1 MGFAPLIIVLVL
13 YFTGIPIAFALFG
26 ATLYYFAFLNTG
38 SPAYLILQKFITSAQ
53 SFSLLAIPF
62 FVMAG
67 SIMNYA
73 GISEKLMAFAD
84 VLTGHLPGAL
94 AQVNVLLSMLMGGV
108 SGSANADAAMEAKM
122 LVPEMERRGYS
133 RGFSAAITAASSA
146 VTPVIPPGINLIIY
160 ALIANVSVGKMFMAG
175 YVPGIFMAICLMI
188 AVHIISK
195 KRGYKPTRSHM
206 ASAKEIGKQALDS
219 IWAIFFP
226 FGIIG
231 GMRIG
236 IFTPSECGA
245 VAVLYTLIVGA
256 LIYRRLKP
264 EHTAQILKESVEGTA
279 GVVLIIVAAN
289 VFGQYMTWEGIP
301 GMISSALLGV
311 TSNTIVMLLII
322 NIILLIVGM
331 FMEGGAAMIILA
343 PLLIPVVSK
352 LGVNLVHF
360 GLIIIVNIMI
370 GGLTPPF
377 GSMMFTVCSIVD
389 CQIPEFVKECIPF
402 IIALLVALLIV
413 TYFPG
418 LTLFV
423 PNLVFGK

>member
-1 MGFAPLIIVLVL
+1 MSGLTPLFIVLIL
-13 YFTGIPIAFALFG
+13 YFTGIPIAYALFG
-26 ATLYYFAFLNTG
+26 ATLTYFAFANTG
-38 SPAYLILQKFITSAQ
+38 SPSHLILQKFITSSQ

-73 GISEKLMAFAD
+73 GISKKLMSFAD
-84 VLTGHLPGAL
+84 VLTGHMPGAL

-122 LVPEMERRGYS
+122 LVPEMERRGYD
-133 RGFSAAITAASSA
+133 RGFAAAITAASSA

-175 YVPGIFMAICLMI
+175 YIPGIFMAICLMVT
-188 AVHIISK
+188 VHIISK
-195 KRGYKPTRSHM
+195 KRGYKPTREKP
-206 ASAKEIGKQALDS
+206 ASAKEIGHQALDS

-245 VAVLYTLIVGA
+245 VAVLYCIVVGA
-256 LIYRRLKP
+256 FIYKELKP
-264 EHTAQILKESVEGTA
+264 EHIAPILRETVEGTA

-301 GMISSALLGV
+301 GLISKALLSI
-311 TSNTIVMLLII
+311 TSNKYLMLFII
-322 NIILLIVGM
+322 NCILLIVGM

-343 PLLIPVVSK
+343 PLLIPVVNTM
-352 LGVNLVHF
+352 GVDLVHF

-377 GSMMFTVCSIVD
+377 GSMMFTVCSITK
-389 CQIPEFVKECIPF
+389 CTIPEFVKEDVAF
-402 IIALLVALLIV
+402 IVALLVALFIV
-413 TYFPG
+413 TYFPN
-418 LTLFV
+418 LTLFI
-423 PNLVFGK
+423 PNLLF

>member
-1 MGFAPLIIVLVL
+1 MSFAPLLIVLVL

-26 ATLYYFAFLNTG
+26 ATLYYFGLANTG
-38 SPAYLILQKFITSAQ
+38 SPAHLILQKFITSAQ

-73 GISEKLMAFAD
+73 GISKKLMAFAD
-84 VLTGHLPGAL
+84 VLTGHMPGAL

-122 LVPEMERRGYS
+122 LVPEMERRGYGK
-133 RGFSAAITAASSA
+133 GFAAAITAASSA

-175 YVPGIFMAICLMI
+175 YAPGLFMAICLMI
-188 AVHIISK
+188 AVHFISG
-195 KRGYKPTRSHM
+195 KRGYLPTREKI
-206 ASAKEIGKQALDS
+206 ATGREIGRQALDS

-245 VAVLYTLIVGA
+245 VAVLYCIVVGA
-256 LIYRRLKP
+256 FIYRELKL
-264 EHTAQILKESVEGTA
+264 EHIAPILKETVEGTS

-301 GMISSALLGV
+301 GMISKALLGV
-311 TSNTIVMLLII
+311 TSNKYVMLMII
-322 NIILLIVGM
+322 NLILLVVGM

-343 PLLIPVVSK
+343 PLLIPVVSVM
-352 LGVNLVHF
+352 GVDLVHF

-389 CQIPEFVKECIPF
+389 CPIPEFVKECIPF
-402 IIALLVALLIV
+402 IIALLLALIFV
-413 TYFPG
+413 TYIPG
-418 LTLFV
+418 ISLFV
-423 PNLVFGK
+423 PNLVFG